1 MDVTLPLE
9 EMNVEDKL
17 RAIETLWED
26 LRHSGESI
34 PVPNSNKKKTRN
46 LRIVNKESRNAGNES
61 GMSLRITIR
70 QFLVF

>member
-1 MDVTLPLE
+1 MS
-9 EMNVEDKL
+9 VEDKL

-26 LRHSGESI
+26 LRRSEESI

-70 QFLVF
+70 QNLVFLTPFGV